1 MTMNHQDAASRAR
14 AFRRLHQGQRPLLLP
29 NVWDALSA
37 RVFEQAGFSALA
49 TSSAAVAWSLGYR
62 DGGELPREELLAAV
76 ARIARVL
83 KAPLSVDLEDGFGD
97 TPDKVA
103 ETVTAVIRAGAAGIN
118 LEDGRCDAAGRFSLR
133 GADEMRER
141 LQAARAAADAL
152 DVPIFI
158 NARSDLFLHGEG
170 PADARFDETLA
181 RARLYLDSGADGVF
195 PIGLSD
201 PALLAKLCAAVPAP
215 VNAAAMPGLPGLA
228 ELSALGVARVS
239 TAIGPA
245 LAAMQTLQQV
255 AQALRDAGDLSVL
268 SAPLSYAD
276 AQALFAPRG

>member
-1 MTMNHQDAASRAR
+1 MNHADAVYRAQT
-14 AFRRLHQGQRPLLLP
+14 FRRLHQGERPLLLP

-37 RVFEQAGFSALA
+37 RVFEQAGFPALA

-76 ARIARVL
+76 SRIARVL
-83 KAPLSVDLEDGFGD
+83 KAPLSVDLEDGYGD
-97 TPDKVA
+97 TPVMVA
-103 ETVTAVIRAGAAGIN
+103 DTVAAAIRAGAAGVN
-118 LEDGRCDAAGRFSLR
+118 LEDGRYDAAGRFSLR

-152 DVPIFI
+152 EVSIFI
-158 NARSDLFLHGEG
+158 NARTDLFLHGEG
-170 PADARFDETLA
+170 PAEARFDETLA

-195 PIGLSD
+195 PMGLSD
-201 PALLAKLCAAVPAP
+201 PALLAKLCAAVQAP
-215 VNAAAMPGLPGLA
+215 VNAAAMPGVPGLA

-245 LAAMQTLQQV
+245 LVAMQ
-255 AQALRDAGDLSVL
+255 ALKQTAGALWSAGDLSVL
-268 SAPLSYAD
+268 RTPLGYAD

>member
-1 MTMNHQDAASRAR
+1 MSHQDAASRAR
-14 AFRRLHQGQRPLLLP
+14 TFRRLHQTGRPLLLP

-37 RVFEQAGFSALA
+37 RVFEQAGFPALA

-62 DGGELPREELLAAV
+62 DGGELPREELVAAV

-83 KAPLSVDLEDGFGD
+83 QAPLSVDLEDGFGGSPEAVAD
-97 TPDKVA
+97 TVA
-103 ETVTAVIRAGAAGIN
+103 AVIRAGAAGVN
-118 LEDGRCDAAGRFSLR
+118 LEDGRRDAAGRFCLR

-141 LQAARAAADAL
+141 LRAARAAADAL
-152 DVPIFI
+152 DAPIFI
-158 NARSDLFLHGEG
+158 NARTDLFLHGEG
-170 PADARFDETLA
+170 PAEAHFDETLA
-181 RARLYLDSGADGVF
+181 RARLYLDGGADGVF

-201 PALLAKLCAAVPAP
+201 PALLARLCGAVAAP
-215 VNAAAMPGLPGLA
+215 VNVAATAGLPGLA

-245 LAAMQTLQQV
+245 LVAMQALSRT
-255 AQALRDAGDLSVL
+255 AAALRDDGDLSAL
-268 SAPLSYAD
+268 RTPLSYAD

>member
-1 MTMNHQDAASRAR
+1 MNHADTVCRAQT
-14 AFRRLHQGQRPLLLP
+14 FRRLHQGSRPLLLP
-29 NVWDALSA
+29 TVWDALSA
-37 RVFEQAGFSALA
+37 RVFEQAGFPALA

-76 ARIARVL
+76 ARIVRVL
-83 KAPLSVDLEDGFGD
+83 QAPLSVDLEDGFGD
-97 TPDKVA
+97 TPAQVA
-103 ETVTAVIRAGAAGIN
+103 DTVAAVVRAGAAGVN
-118 LEDGRCDAAGRFSLR
+118 LEDGRYDAAGRFSLR
-133 GADEMRER
+133 DADEMRER

-152 DVPIFI
+152 EVPIFI
-158 NARSDLFLHGEG
+158 NARTDLFLHGAG
-170 PADARFDETLA
+170 PAEVRFDETLA

-195 PIGLSD
+195 PMGLSD
-201 PALLAKLCAAVPAP
+201 PALLAKLCAALPAP

-245 LAAMQTLQQV
+245 LVAMQ
-255 AQALRDAGDLSVL
+255 ALSQTAAVLWDDGDLSAL
-268 SAPLSYAD
+268 ATSLSYPD